1 MDEHTASSSQQL
13 IPNVY
18 NNVGYFSS
26 LKTPRSGT
34 HRDHGVGRWEM
45 GVAHPTSLCRV
56 QYITTVHTGRVCVCV
71 CVCILLSFPLTL
83 ISSFCHL
90 SLLLFF
96 RGSCPIFYF
105 QHRLGWILGLSRL
118 YSMKSY

>member
-1 MDEHTASSSQQL
+1 MDKWINTTLKQFNP
-13 IPNVY
+13 IVY

-71 CVCILLSFPLTL
+71 RVYPSFVPSNFDIFILP
-83 ISSFCHL
+83 
-90 SLLLFF
+90 
-96 RGSCPIFYF
+96 PIPSAVLP
-105 QHRLGWILGLSRL
+105 R
-118 YSMKSY
+118 